1 MSHPIEALEN
11 YNINIKDIEKL
22 KSIGINTIQGL
33 YMTSRKDILKIK
45 GFTEKKVINIFNQA
59 NKIEVYGLFQK
70 GSDFIN
76 ERNSTLKISFGFNKL
91 DNMIGGG
98 IESKSITE
106 ILGDKNINLS
116 EFAHILSIY
125 AHKNSI
131 DNRIIYFDLGNNFSK
146 EKIIKLSRKL
156 HINPNE
162 CLKNII
168 LMNDIN
174 SYKELMDKLNEICEN
189 NFNFKYS
196 LIIIESL
203 TNIFQYLFNETIQI
217 NTIENKIDIES
228 KLGQILHILKKIA
241 ILYNTAIIILRNII
255 CDNENSKEKN
265 DLIKSDPNIEIIL
278 SNECKTRL
286 KFKKIKNNIIK
297 CIILN
302 SPMIPETECKFK
314 LTDDGIIDC

>member
-1 MSHPIEALEN
+1 ME
-11 YNINIKDIEKL
+11 
-22 KSIGINTIQGL
+22 
-33 YMTSRKDILKIK
+33 
-45 GFTEKKVINIFNQA
+45 
-59 NKIEVYGLFQK
+59 
-70 GSDFIN
+70 
-76 ERNSTLKISFGFNKL
+76 
-91 DNMIGGG
+91 
-98 IESKSITE
+98 
-106 ILGDKNINLS
+106 
-116 EFAHILSIY
+116 
-125 AHKNSI
+125 
-131 DNRIIYFDLGNNFSK
+131 NNFSK
-146 EKIIKLSRKL
+146 EKIIKLSKKL

-203 TNIFQYLFNETIQI
+203 TNILQYLFNETIQI

-228 KLGQILHILKKIA
+228 KLGQILHILKKIS
-241 ILYNTAIIILRNII
+241 ILYNTAIIIMRSIN
-255 CDNENSKEKN
+255 CDDENSNEKI
-265 DLIKSDPNIEIIL
+265 DLIKLDPNIEIIL

-286 KFKKIKNNIIK
+286 KFKKLKNNIIK

>member
-1 MSHPIEALEN
+1 
-11 YNINIKDIEKL
+11 
-22 KSIGINTIQGL
+22 
-33 YMTSRKDILKIK
+33 
-45 GFTEKKVINIFNQA
+45 
-59 NKIEVYGLFQK
+59 
-70 GSDFIN
+70 
-76 ERNSTLKISFGFNKL
+76 
-91 DNMIGGG
+91 MIGGG

-228 KLGQILHILKKIA
+228 KLGQILHILKKIS
-241 ILYNTAIIILRNII
+241 ILYNAAIIIMRSIN
-255 CDNENSKEKN
+255 CDDENSNEK
-265 DLIKSDPNIEIIL
+265 
-278 SNECKTRL
+278 
-286 KFKKIKNNIIK
+286 
-297 CIILN
+297 
-302 SPMIPETECKFK
+302 
-314 LTDDGIIDC
+314 ID